1 MKFVAIDKEYEIAT
15 KNHGTQKTAENF
27 LEVPE
32 CENLEECV
40 KFVGGSEASVV
51 DVFND
56 AIRSGAKNGA
66 LAVIRNAAEGVSLE
80 EIYEKAKNY
89 AKTFTFSL
97 DRGPSKKKTLEAVDQ
112 LRSLRDEGALNEMS
126 KEDLLALLSQSLLK

>member
-1 MKFVAIDKEYEIAT
+1 MKYVAIDKEYEIAT

-32 CENLEECV
+32 CETLEEAV
-40 KFVGGSEASVV
+40 KFCGGSEASVV
-51 DVFND
+51 DVVND

-66 LAVIRNAAEGVSLE
+66 LAVIRNAAEGVSLSE
-80 EIYEKAKNY
+80 VFEKAKNY
-89 AKTFTFSL
+89 ARTFTFSL

-112 LRSLRDEGALNEMS
+112 LRELRTTGALDEMS

>member
-1 MKFVAIDKEYEIAT
+1 MKYAAIDREYVVAT
-15 KNHGTQKTAENF
+15 KNHGKQKTVENF

-32 CENLEECV
+32 CQTLAECIT
-40 KFVGGSEASVV
+40 FVEGSEDNVV
-51 DVFND
+51 QVFND

-66 LAVIRNAAEGVSLE
+66 LAVIRNAGEGVDLK
-80 EIYEKAKNY
+80 EIFEKAQDY

-97 DRGPSKKKTLEAVDQ
+97 SRGPSKKKTLEAVDQ
-112 LRSLRDEGALNEMS
+112 LRELRNTGSLDAMS

>member
-32 CENLEECV
+32 CESLEECV
-40 KFVGGSEASVV
+40 KFVGGSEGSVV

-80 EIYEKAKNY
+80 EIFEKAKNY

-112 LRSLRDEGALNEMS
+112 LRELRTTGALDEMS

>member
-1 MKFVAIDKEYEIAT
+1 MKYVAIDKEYEIAT
-15 KNHGTQKTAENF
+15 KNHGKQSTPENF

-32 CENLEECV
+32 CESLEECV
-40 KFVGGSEASVV
+40 KFVGGSENGVV

-56 AIRSGAKNGA
+56 AIRTGAKNGA
-66 LAVIRNAAEGVSLE
+66 LAVIRNAGEGVNLE
-80 EIYEKAKNY
+80 EIFQKAKDY

-112 LRSLRDEGALNEMS
+112 LRELKTSGALEEMS
-126 KEDLLALLSQSLLK
+126 KDDLLALLQQSLLK